1 MENNKNGTTPA
12 QAATL
17 PNGQAVVTT
26 PSVVTPAPNG
36 DKGNLSDGKV
46 TIDLKEYRDLQR
58 AKARTLS
65 FEKRAALPGRQAP
78 QTMKNP
84 DGSDADPEIIERL
97 NQSEARVKDAERKA
111 MRFEVQNK
119 VRDLLDK
126 PEYVKLP
133 ASTKA
138 LILKNPAMLSEA
150 VTLDEAMLD
159 IEDFVNEQVSVLDL
173 NLGTPGGKPNTPAG
187 HDTPPTGAGGPAPVR
202 GTEPEDLSKLRGPA
216 RSQAAIRNAMKS
228 ARGK

>member
-1 MENNKNGTTPA
+1 MNIQNPATPA
-12 QAATL
+12 QAAT
-17 PNGQAVVTT
+17 PGSVPAVVTT

-65 FEKRAALPGRQAP
+65 FDKRASLPNRQAP
-78 QTMKNP
+78 QTIKNP
-84 DGSDADPEIIERL
+84 DGSDADPEIVERL
-97 NQSEARVKDAERKA
+97 NQSEVLRKDAEKRA
-111 MRFEVQNK
+111 MRLEVKGK
-119 VRDLLDK
+119 VRDLLEK
-126 PEYVKLP
+126 PEYSVLP
-133 ASTKA
+133 KSTKD
-138 LILKNPAMLSEA
+138 LILENPAMLSSAE
-150 VTLDEAMLD
+150 TLDEALLD
-159 IEDFVNEQVSVLDL
+159 IEDWVGAKVLEL
-173 NLGTPGGKPNTPAG
+173 NIPGAGAGKPNTPAG